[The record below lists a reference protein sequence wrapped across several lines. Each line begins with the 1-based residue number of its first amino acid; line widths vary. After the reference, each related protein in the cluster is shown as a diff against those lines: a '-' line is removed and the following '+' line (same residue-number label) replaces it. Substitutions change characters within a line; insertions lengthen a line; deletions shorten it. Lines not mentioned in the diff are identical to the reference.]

1 MIARAAAPARAVE
14 TGAHWQQGA
23 AAICRGC
30 RWSRGGDRDPAWLA
44 IRAAARRHV
53 ATTGHHVWVTVTQAY
68 AYRPADPLE
77 DAPQ

>member
-1 MIARAAAPARAVE
+1 MIARAAAPPRQVE
-14 TGAHWQQGA
+14 TGAHWTQTPDA
-23 AAICRGC
+23 RCRGC
-30 RWSRGGDRDPAWLA
+30 RWFRTSEAGTDWLA

-77 DAPQ
+77 DPRP